1 MGVRGLLKY
10 LRTHREARSPSTS
23 LRSVASDI
31 ATKSGKRTVLV
42 CDFMAVVYWLMELFH
57 DAMVKTQQYSKYSA
71 IYGGDYNEYT
81 KTILSFV
88 KALRYIGLEP
98 IFFVD
103 GPRGASE
110 LDFRMKKNTWKERQ
124 RELLKTFEKYAE
136 ICKYKDPDVRLDKW
150 SLYCLLP
157 GQFIQ
162 ALQSIDVEIV
172 ICIGEADYVMAEYT
186 RDHHD
191 NVCGILTNDSDMTM
205 MLGCSIIHCKFFDRK
220 NALKLGT
227 PTINEE
233 PDDIYCEMIE
243 PQKLAYS
250 LRIDERCLPALSIL
264 CGNDFTKSLNID
276 IMINEKLGLTYPFI
290 ESAAR
295 WISHHGDD
303 CISPDLFLQIPA
315 IKDAAI
321 NNELY
326 PDAVRHTY
334 GFYCS
339 ASVEL
344 DTSRSPI
351 SEHIIDEVIRG
362 QLNPKFLSIIICGI
376 FWRINVVQLEDD
388 GKCIHSHL
396 LAIRRLM
403 YKLVCVNEV
412 MEYGQSLVKSMIFGE
427 KVAIPLCE
435 ENLLGRLRQL
445 SFEQRMLVIF
455 NVFTKATHAGLSP
468 ELLETSIVLSPSI
481 NLDICAV
488 LSCTCLL
495 YAISHDIVP
504 KEYIFPLILSCFCC
518 SLQEKSPKLAARP
531 GPKGVTIASRFM
543 SILQH
548 TIWLAS
554 LLGLGQELP
563 LPSAIFQPFVYI
575 PLHITVFKINQKE
588 KFYGEDAEAK
598 EFYHN
603 LSSNEVAKD
612 FMHCICDN
620 HAADNFRAVII
631 QYMATKDQLQDY
643 FKRKKKKADS
653 NSKKSKSSR
662 KQKRK

>member
-23 LRSVASDI
+23 LKSVASNI
-31 ATKSGKRTVLV
+31 TTKSGKRAVLI
-42 CDFMAVVYWLMELFH
+42 CDFMAVLYWLMKLLD
-57 DAMVKTQQYSKYSA
+57 DAMIRSQQYSKYIA

-103 GPRGASE
+103 GPRGSSDV
-110 LDFRMKKNTWKERQ
+110 DFRMKEMTWKERQ
-124 RELLKTFEKYAE
+124 RELLKTIEKYAE
-136 ICKYKDPDVRLDKW
+136 ICKYKDPDVRLNKW
-150 SLYCLLP
+150 SLNCLLP
-157 GQFIQ
+157 EQFIQ
-162 ALQSIDVEIV
+162 ALQIIGVRIV
-172 ICIGEADYVMAEYT
+172 ICPGEADYVMAKYT

-191 NVCGILTNDSDMTM
+191 EVCGILTNDSDMTM
-205 MLGCSIIHCKFFDRK
+205 MLGCSIIHCKFFDRRD
-220 NALKLGT
+220 ALKLGT

-233 PDDIYCEMIE
+233 PDDIHCEMIE
-243 PQKLAYS
+243 PQKLAHC

-276 IMINEKLGLTYPFI
+276 IKINEKLGLTYPFI

-295 WISHHGDD
+295 WIKNHQND
-303 CISPDLFLQIPA
+303 CTSPDLFLQIPA

-321 NNELY
+321 NSELY

-334 GFYCS
+334 DFYCF

-351 SEHIIDEVIRG
+351 SKCIIDEVIHG
-362 QLNPKFLSIIICGI
+362 QLNPKFLSIVICGK
-376 FWRINVVQLEDD
+376 FWRIDVPQLEDD
-388 GKCIHSHL
+388 GECIHRRL
-396 LAIRRLM
+396 LFIRRLL
-403 YKLVCVNEV
+403 YRLVCVNEV
-412 MEYGQSLVKSMIFGE
+412 MEYGQSFVKSMVFGE
-427 KVAIPLCE
+427 KIAIPLCE
-435 ENLLGRLRQL
+435 EKLLDGLRQL
-445 SFEQRMLVIF
+445 SLEQRMLIIF
-455 NVFTKATHAGLSP
+455 NVFTKGTDVGISP
-468 ELLETSIVLSPSI
+468 ELLETSITLSPSI

-504 KEYIFPLILSCFCC
+504 SEYIFPLILSCFCC

-548 TIWLAS
+548 ATWFAS

-588 KFYGEDAEAK
+588 KFHGEDAEAK
-598 EFYHN
+598 EFYRN
-603 LSSNEVAKD
+603 LSDNEAAKD
-612 FMHCICDN
+612 FMHCISDN

-643 FKRKKKKADS
+643 FKRKKKKTDS
-653 NSKKSKSSR
+653 SSKKSKSSS